1 MVTPHALVT
10 DPIGGPVVQAGEK
23 PAGGGARWV
32 GPAGVAVVKRTG
44 TAGSHV
50 CAWVPQDGG
59 DGTDAEVRRR
69 AACAASRLRGL
80 NPPLRSP
87 APRAR
92 APRGP
97 RVPAY
102 PRPPAAGPPID
113 RGCGTSVRLLGG
125 VRRHGRAGTR
135 EVFPPAGPRR
145 VPMLRTA
152 PWHPLSRAG
161 ERYLPSL
168 QGCLRRAHNG
178 CQEAVAGTAGG
189 FATVRRELQAWTCE
203 AGDLIGS
210 RGRVWPTPRPG
221 PARVGDRCCLSSP
234 VA

>member
-125 VRRHGRAGTR
+125 GYEGMAGPAHGRSSRQQVPGVCPCFALPHGIPCPAQASGTCPHSKGVCGGPTTAVRKRWRGPPAASRRCAGNCRHG
-135 EVFPPAGPRR
+135 PAKP
-145 VPMLRTA
+145 
-152 PWHPLSRAG
+152 
-161 ERYLPSL
+161 
-168 QGCLRRAHNG
+168 
-178 CQEAVAGTAGG
+178 
-189 FATVRRELQAWTCE
+189 AT
-203 AGDLIGS
+203 
-210 RGRVWPTPRPG
+210 
-221 PARVGDRCCLSSP
+221 
-234 VA
+234 